1 MEIIRGA
8 SHFNVYNAGTIS
20 AKTHSA
26 ALKQM
31 NSEMV
36 TQVLVAWFG
45 CMKGYSYQNGQH
57 SFPFPIQAL
66 VWIQHDPTKV

>member
-1 MEIIRGA
+1 MYTMLER
-8 SHFNVYNAGTIS
+8 TIS

-45 CMKGYSYQNGQH
+45 CMKGYSYQNRQY
-57 SFPFPIQAL
+57 SFPFPIQDF
-66 VWIQHDPTKV
+66 VWIQHDPTNV